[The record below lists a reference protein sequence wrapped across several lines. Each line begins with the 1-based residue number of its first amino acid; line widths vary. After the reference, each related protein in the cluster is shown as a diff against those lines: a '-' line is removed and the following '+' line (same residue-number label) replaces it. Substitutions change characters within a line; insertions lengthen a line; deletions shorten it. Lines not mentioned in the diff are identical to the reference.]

1 MKISIYILS
10 SAIIISLVLFIFWEI
25 CTQVSG
31 NPSRTFYLLHGFIIL
46 PGIFIVN
53 IIRTILTNMLFK
65 ELTVFRPLPYVLNG
79 ITLYLLLF
87 GPETEDI
94 TGIVVILSMLISIL
108 VECLIICEMKRGKQF
123 GIVL

>member
-10 SAIIISLVLFIFWEI
+10 LAIIISLGLFIFWETS
-25 CTQVSG
+25 TQISG
-31 NPSRTFYLLHGFIIL
+31 NPERIFYLLHGFFIL

-53 IIRTILTNMLFK
+53 IIRTILTYIHFK
-65 ELTVFRPLPYVLNG
+65 KLTIFRPLPYVLNG
-79 ITLYLLLF
+79 ITLYLLFF
-87 GPETEDI
+87 GPGTEDV

-108 VECLIICEMKRGKQF
+108 VECLIIYEMKRDKQF